1 MDTWERY
8 CKKCYP
14 LQQSGAR
21 LTIPI
26 MILII
31 LTTTIRLATLGMHR
45 PYMCMVKEKS
55 MTKFLTTLD
64 LNNIILKKE
73 IYDKYETNF

>member
-1 MDTWERY
+1 
-8 CKKCYP
+8 
-14 LQQSGAR
+14 
-21 LTIPI
+21 

>member
-1 MDTWERY
+1 
-8 CKKCYP
+8 
-14 LQQSGAR
+14 
-21 LTIPI
+21 
-26 MILII
+26 
-31 LTTTIRLATLGMHR
+31 
-45 PYMCMVKEKS
+45 MVKEKS